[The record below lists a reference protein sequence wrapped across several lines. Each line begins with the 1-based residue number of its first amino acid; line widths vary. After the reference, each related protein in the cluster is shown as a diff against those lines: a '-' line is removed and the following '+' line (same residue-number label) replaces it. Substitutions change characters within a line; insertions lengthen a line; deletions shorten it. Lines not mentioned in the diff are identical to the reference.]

1 MRAVNVSGHQ
11 GVSEVLAEAMTALA
25 AAAGAGVVQ
34 AATTDAWTVLRVRI
48 AQWFGRGDGRREQVQ
63 LERLDRTAAELTAS
77 GGTERERE
85 LHEREWRTRF
95 EDLLEGLDDT
105 EREEAADELRA
116 LFKETAA
123 GGVSAGDGSVAV
135 GGSISV
141 QARDGAIAAA
151 VLNGGARIDHRPPM
165 PDPSQ
170 G

>member
-1 MRAVNVSGHQ
+1 M
-11 GVSEVLAEAMTALA
+11 LAEAMTALA

-34 AATTDAWTVLRVRI
+34 AATTDAWTGLRVRV
-48 AQWFGRGDGRREQVQ
+48 ARWFGRGDERREQVQ

-77 GGTERERE
+77 GGAERERE
-85 LHEREWRTRF
+85 LQEREWRTRF

-116 LFKETAA
+116 LLRESAV
-123 GGVSAGDGSVAV
+123 GGVSAGA
-135 GGSISV
+135 GGAAAGGDINV

-151 VLNGGARIDHRPPM
+151 VLNGGARIDHRPPT